1 MRYNLTFLVEQ
12 SVKMNKPIISV
23 SLNYRLSGFGFLWS
37 KDVVD
42 AGVGNLGLRDQRYE
56 SSSNIEYIH

>member
-12 SVKMNKPIISV
+12 SVLMNKPIISV

-37 KDVVD
+37 KDIVD
-42 AGVGNLGLRDQRYE
+42 AGVANLGLRDQRYE
-56 SSSNIEYIH
+56 SSASVLYNH